1 MNYALAIGFRYLRS
15 KKTKTVSVITF
26 IAVSGVALG
35 VAALLAVMSIT
46 SGFQEEFRNKVLGV
60 NAHVLVMRYGDFEEY
75 RDVIARAT
83 DAAKAQAL
91 DVPAQAIAQR
101 IYALTDN
108 KRLVVQGNVRRW
120 RAGEV
125 RLPS

>member
-1 MNYALAIGFRYLRS
+1 MTNTIPDGALPGDEPEAEFRRPLKPLIEIAPDMVAAIDA
-15 KKTKTVSVITF
+15 VILS
-26 IAVSGVALG
+26 AVDGEWRKVAL
-35 VAALLAVMSIT
+35 VV
-46 SGFQEEFRNKVLGV
+46 
-60 NAHVLVMRYGDFEEY
+60 
-75 RDVIARAT
+75 ARAT

>member
-1 MNYALAIGFRYLRS
+1 MTAELPAISEKPEIVIDPAIIEALDTLILAAADGEWR
-15 KKTKTVSVITF
+15 K
-26 IAVSGVALG
+26 VAL
-35 VAALLAVMSIT
+35 
-46 SGFQEEFRNKVLGV
+46 
-60 NAHVLVMRYGDFEEY
+60 
-75 RDVIARAT
+75 VIARAT

>member
-1 MNYALAIGFRYLRS
+1 MTAELPEMSEKPEIAINPAIIEALDTIILAAADGEWR
-15 KKTKTVSVITF
+15 K
-26 IAVSGVALG
+26 VAL
-35 VAALLAVMSIT
+35 
-46 SGFQEEFRNKVLGV
+46 
-60 NAHVLVMRYGDFEEY
+60 
-75 RDVIARAT
+75 VIARAT